1 MAGCRNQLNAVGG
14 WLHLFVCLSA
24 GSDKIQRSH
33 GPDSGGMAKSE
44 CLRLAQG
51 PKVSPSGRKLPAGGY
66 SENLEPRQPGAST
79 TWSLDNLPT
88 FLYLRLYAPAM
99 PPLPRSP
106 STRKAAAGPGQMVS
120 FYDPM

>member
-66 SENLEPRQPGAST
+66 SENLETRQPADISLRPAVCPSYASPTTIAINAEGRGRAGADGE
-79 TWSLDNLPT
+79 LL
-88 FLYLRLYAPAM
+88 
-99 PPLPRSP
+99 
-106 STRKAAAGPGQMVS
+106 
-120 FYDPM
+120 